1 MQSPIFLEPV
11 FKERIWGGQ
20 RLKEVFNY
28 EIPSSEI
35 GECWGISAHPHG
47 PCQVL
52 NGPYKGQTLDEL
64 WEHHPELF
72 GNQVTTKDFP
82 LLTKILDAKTD
93 LSVQVHP
100 NDEQAKVMEN
110 VPFGKTEC
118 WYIIDAEPGAEI
130 VYGHHAQTPEE
141 FREMVMAGRWDELLR
156 KVKVKP
162 GDFFYVP
169 SGTIHAIGGGILIL
183 ETQQSSDVTYRVYD
197 YGRTDANGNEREL
210 HIEQSIAVTSFPHQD
225 PQLEFKKVTYQD
237 AVVTQLISESNFTV
251 YDVHLSGSVTAKL
264 DHPFLLVSVLKGEGD
279 IRIQDEVFAYKKGDH
294 FILPATVEDFTITG
308 DAHFIVSHP

>member
-1 MQSPIFLEPV
+1 MTSPIFLEPV
-11 FKERIWGGQ
+11 FKERIWGGE

-28 EIPSSEI
+28 EISSEI

-47 PCQVL
+47 PCKVL
-52 NGPYKGQTLDEL
+52 NGPYKGQTLDQIWEL
-64 WEHHPELF
+64 HPELF
-72 GNQVTTKDFP
+72 GHQETTEFP

-100 NDEQAKVMEN
+100 NDEQAKAMEK

-130 VYGHHAQTPEE
+130 VYGHHSQTAEE
-141 FREMVMAGRWDELLR
+141 FRERVKACEWDELLR
-156 KVKVKP
+156 KIKVKP

-197 YGRTDANGNEREL
+197 YGRKDADGNEREL
-210 HIEQSIAVTSFPHQD
+210 HIEQSIAVTTFPHQD
-225 PQLEFKKVTYQD
+225 PQLEFNKVTFQD

-251 YDVHLSGSVTAKL
+251 YDVNLNGNVTAKL
-264 DHPFLLVSVLKGEGD
+264 GKPFLLISVLKGEGD
-279 IRIQDEVFAYKKGDH
+279 IQIQEKMFSYKKGDH
-294 FILPATVEDFTITG
+294 FILPATVKDFTITG
-308 DAHFIVSHP
+308 NAHFIVSHT